1 MRIIIKRFEA
11 LTNEELYE
19 ILKIRV
25 AVFVVEQKCP
35 YQEID
40 DKDKYAFHVMLMDGS
55 EMLAY
60 LRVLE
65 AGVSFEHVSIGR
77 VLSIKRHLGHGR
89 ILLKEG
95 IRIAFEE
102 LKAEEIWIEAQ
113 SYAKEFYANE
123 GFKQTSDEFMEDGIP
138 HVRMVLKSSYKELKE
153 INNDKSHL

>member
-65 AGVSFEHVSIGR
+65 AGVSF
-77 VLSIKRHLGHGR
+77 
-89 ILLKEG
+89 
-95 IRIAFEE
+95 
-102 LKAEEIWIEAQ
+102 
-113 SYAKEFYANE
+113 
-123 GFKQTSDEFMEDGIP
+123 
-138 HVRMVLKSSYKELKE
+138 
-153 INNDKSHL
+153 

>member
-1 MRIIIKRFEA
+1 
-11 LTNEELYE
+11 
-19 ILKIRV
+19 
-25 AVFVVEQKCP
+25 
-35 YQEID
+35 
-40 DKDKYAFHVMLMDGS
+40 MLMDGS

-138 HVRMVLKSSYKELKE
+138 HVRMVLKSS
-153 INNDKSHL
+153 